1 MASGNDEEKLEEE
14 SPAEG
19 PWRPSRSEIVK
30 ALLCAALAVAAPICK
45 ATGFIVASWP
55 AVAASIVC
63 FLLFAAAHLVH
74 GRQSEGVK
82 RFWRRSRPVFVAL
95 CVPASFFLL
104 EQPFN
109 EALFSM
115 DLFHL
120 AANLCLFAVL
130 FLAVYTLCQ
139 RTAGGIVAF
148 LSVSFAF
155 GIANHFVDQF
165 KGQPVTPADLLA
177 ISTAASVSS
186 GYSFEVDAN
195 LLACFVFFVGCLTLV
210 SYLPKVKRDRRQVA
224 VNLAVAIVS
233 GGAFGLF
240 VAFCPVDEALDGEV
254 DLWAV
259 ADSYS
264 ENGSLLSFLDLVQEL
279 FPEEP
284 EDYDAATAAALL
296 AAQDV
301 ESAEDD
307 AEENEETLPT
317 VVVVMNETFSDLSSY
332 SCLEDS
338 GSVLENYYAIA
349 EDSIASGTA
358 YVSVVGG
365 GTCNSEFEF
374 LTGASL
380 ALLGGGTYPYLVCD
394 LAGSENLAS
403 YFSALGYTTWAIHPS
418 DATNW
423 DRDEVYAALGFD
435 EFIDISAFEDAET
448 LRGLVT
454 DAATYDCILELIEE
468 GDGPQ
473 FIFDV
478 TIQNHSGYGRG
489 GIDEEDL
496 VSVELADGSTSSE
509 LDEYLSCLAQSDED
523 LAYLVEE
530 LNELDEPVV
539 LLFFGDHQPDLAYWL
554 FEESYEGL
562 DAEELAECV
571 EERYAVPYLIWA
583 NDAAIEAG
591 IVDAADAASSEDAVD
606 EDDGDATSLN
616 YLGATLVEL
625 CGLPLTSYQ
634 SYLLELQEE
643 IPALNAIGYLTA
655 DGEWHWLDE
664 ESGASDLLDDY
675 AILQYDN
682 LFNKSSARS
691 ALWVGSDLS

>member
-1 MASGNDEEKLEEE
+1 MASGSEGDKFEEE
-14 SPAEG
+14 SPTEG

-30 ALLCAALAVAAPICK
+30 AALCAALAVAAPICK
-45 ATGFIVASWP
+45 ATGFIVAPWP
-55 AVAASIVC
+55 AVAASVVC
-63 FLLFAAAHLVH
+63 FLLFAVAQLAH

-82 RFWRRSRPVFVAL
+82 RFWRRARPVFVAL
-95 CVPASFFLL
+95 CVPTSFFLL

-130 FLAVYTLCQ
+130 FACFYCLCQ
-139 RTAGGIVAF
+139 RTVGGLVAF
-148 LSVSFAF
+148 LSISFAF

-177 ISTAASVSS
+177 ISTAASVST

-195 LLACFVFFVGCLTLV
+195 LLACFVFFVGCLTLI
-210 SYLPKVKRDRRQVA
+210 SYLPKVKRDRRQTA
-224 VNLAVAIVS
+224 INLAVAIAT

-296 AAQDV
+296 AAQDADEV
-301 ESAEDD
+301 DESAADEV
-307 AEENEETLPT
+307 LPT
-317 VVVVMNETFSDLSSY
+317 VVVVMNETFSDLSAY

-338 GSVLENYYAIA
+338 GTVLENYYEIA
-349 EDSIASGTA
+349 EESIASGTA

-394 LAGSENLAS
+394 LEGSESIVS

-423 DRDEVYAALGFD
+423 SRDEVYADLGFD

-448 LRGLVT
+448 LRDLVT
-454 DAATYDCILELIEE
+454 DAATYDAILELIEE

-496 VSVELADGSTSSE
+496 VSVELSDGSSSSE

-530 LNELDEPVV
+530 LNKLDEPVV

-554 FEESYEGL
+554 FDESYEGL
-562 DAEELAECV
+562 DAEELVECV

-583 NDAAIEAG
+583 NDAAVEAG
-591 IVDAADAASSEDAVD
+591 IVDAVD
-606 EDDGDATSLN
+606 EGDDGDGDETSLN

-643 IPALNAIGYLTA
+643 IPALNAVGYLTA
-655 DGEWHWLDE
+655 DGEWHWSDE
-664 ESGASDLLDDY
+664 ESEASDLLDDY

-682 LFNKSSARS
+682 LFNKSSSRS
-691 ALWVGSDLS
+691 ALWVGAD